1 MQVLQAFLMPS
12 LRTPPTSMLI
22 GNLAERMDGS
32 ALFLDRDGVINVDR
46 GYIHRSDQFEF
57 VPGIFELAR
66 FWTNELRRPIVVVTN
81 QSGIG
86 RGYFSEDNYA
96 DLTRWMC
103 DRFEAEGTTIT
114 RVYHC
119 PYHPLDG
126 IGNYRSD
133 HPWRKPKPGMILQ
146 AVSDL
151 RLDPTRC
158 AIVGDKVSDME
169 AGAEAGIGL
178 RVLIGPPDAKSGE
191 TTHEVVADLGEA
203 LALFRSRFE
212 RHARAPHDRP

>member
-86 RGYFSEDNYA
+86 RGYFSEDSYA

-103 DRFEAEGTTIT
+103 DRFAAEGTTIT

-119 PYHPLDG
+119 PYHPLEG
-126 IGNYRSD
+126 TGKYRRD

-151 RLDPTRC
+151 GLDPTRC

-203 LALFRSRFE
+203 LALFRSRFV
-212 RHARAPHDRP
+212 RHAPAF